1 MTKAEQIIA
10 FIECLKVP
18 EGALVGQ
25 PIKLMEFQKQFIRD
39 VYDNPHK
46 THNAILSIGRKN
58 GKSALIAS
66 LLLAHLVGPMAVQNS
81 QIVSGAKSREQAAL
95 VFKLAHKM
103 VMQNEKLSKII
114 RVIPSSKQLIGLPMN
129 VEYKAIAADGATA
142 QGLSP
147 VLIIFDEVGQVRG
160 SQNDFYDALV
170 TSQGAHSSPLM
181 VNISTQAPKDDD
193 LLSILIDDAKESGD
207 KHTVCHVYSAPEN
220 CDVGSMEAWRASNP
234 ALGEFRSLED
244 MRKLAE
250 KAVRMPSFQNTFMNL
265 NLNMRVN
272 PIAPFIP
279 IIEWKKCALDYGE
292 SEAAYDA
299 FEYGEVYAGLDLSSR
314 NDLTAF
320 AMVARGADGVWYCKV
335 ESWTPASTI
344 GDRAKQDRAPYDIWA
359 REGYLTAVP
368 GTTIAYDLVAERIT
382 DLCAEYNIKAIAYDR
397 WRMDVFK
404 KALDGIELP
413 LVDWGQGFKDSTV
426 GIEALEEAILNDRF
440 KHDNN
445 PVLNMSVH
453 NGRVVSDPANN
464 RKFEK
469 SKATGRI
476 DPLVALA
483 MAMGI
488 ASRDVIDAPL
498 DLDNYL
504 ENIIIA

>member
-1 MTKAEQIIA
+1 MNETALWGYLA
-10 FIECLKVP
+10 AWLGAGLGTLA
-18 EGALVGQ
+18 GAL
-25 PIKLMEFQKQFIRD
+25 PAECFI
-39 VYDNPHK
+39 
-46 THNAILSIGRKN
+46 AGCFLGFC
-58 GKSALIAS
+58 
-66 LLLAHLVGPMAVQNS
+66 LVGVHGRVTRWNSVSTIVVTASIAGSLPPFFGMA
-81 QIVSGAKSREQAAL
+81 
-95 VFKLAHKM
+95 M
-103 VMQNEKLSKII
+103 
-114 RVIPSSKQLIGLPMN
+114 GLPREAYLF
-129 VEYKAIAADGATA
+129 VAVFSAIAW
-142 QGLSP
+142 P
-147 VLIIFDEVGQVRG
+147 
-160 SQNDFYDALV
+160 
-170 TSQGAHSSPLM
+170 
-181 VNISTQAPKDDD
+181 
-193 LLSILIDDAKESGD
+193 
-207 KHTVCHVYSAPEN
+207 
-220 CDVGSMEAWRASNP
+220 
-234 ALGEFRSLED
+234 
-244 MRKLAE
+244 
-250 KAVRMPSFQNTFMNL
+250 FM
-265 NLNMRVN
+265 
-272 PIAPFIP
+272 
-279 IIEWKKCALDYGE
+279 
-292 SEAAYDA
+292 
-299 FEYGEVYAGLDLSSR
+299 
-314 NDLTAF
+314 
-320 AMVARGADGVWYCKV
+320 
-335 ESWTPASTI
+335 
-344 GDRAKQDRAPYDIWA
+344 
-359 REGYLTAVP
+359 TAVP

-488 ASRDVIDAPL
+488 ASRDAIEAPI